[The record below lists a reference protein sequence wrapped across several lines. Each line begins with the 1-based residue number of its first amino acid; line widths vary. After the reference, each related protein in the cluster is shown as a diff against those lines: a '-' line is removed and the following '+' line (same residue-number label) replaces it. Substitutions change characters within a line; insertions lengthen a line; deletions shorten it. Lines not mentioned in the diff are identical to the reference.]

1 MSSADTLVVAVFDDP
16 DVAWDTVVDARVSAA
31 SGAFEIEDACLVARD
46 PEGVVHLRESSEMSP
61 RAGAGYGG
69 VWGLVIGAFIG
80 FPLAAAAGGAV
91 AGAYALKRRDF
102 GITDDF
108 EQAVADR
115 LQPGK
120 AAAIALVERAD
131 AHHVES
137 LAAGRGAWVRKVELD
152 DVPAHPH

>member
-1 MSSADTLVVAVFDDP
+1 MSSADTLVVAVFDDH

-137 LAAGRGAWVRKVELD
+137 LAAGRGGWVRKVELD
-152 DVPAHPH
+152 DTPSHPR